1 MKFGFCSVMPM
12 ARSPRALPSATAGE
26 RVSAGVVGVGVGVLA
41 VSLLAAAVV
50 TAARQDRDRQGGRD
64 ERLQTAETSSSSA
77 TRKEEPQPQAA
88 ITFGFSTLKPAPCR
102 PST

>member
-1 MKFGFCSVMPM
+1 M
-12 ARSPRALPSATAGE
+12 PSATAGE
-26 RVSAGVVGVGVGVLA
+26 RVSAGVGSGVGVGVLA
-41 VSLLAAAVV
+41 ALLAAVVV
-50 TAARQDRDRQGGRD
+50 TAARQDRDRQSGRD
-64 ERLQTAETSSSSA
+64 ERPQTADTSSSSA